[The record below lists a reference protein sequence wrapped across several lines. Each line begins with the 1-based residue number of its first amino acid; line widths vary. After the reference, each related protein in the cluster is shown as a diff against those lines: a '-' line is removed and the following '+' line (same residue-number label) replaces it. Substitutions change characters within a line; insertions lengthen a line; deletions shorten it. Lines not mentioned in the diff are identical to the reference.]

1 MLVVDTSAVVE
12 VIAGR
17 TPPEHLV
24 ARLATDGDLHGPH
37 LIDVEVLHVL
47 RRLAQSGDL
56 SDDRAHDA
64 RADFADLVVLRYPHA
79 PLADRAWELRDNL
92 TAYDAM
98 FVALAEALDAPLV
111 TCDAKLAAAPGHGAR
126 VELFEISPRP

>member
-1 MLVVDTSAVVE
+1 MLVVDTTAVVE

-24 ARLATDGDLHGPH
+24 ARLAGDGDLHAPH

-47 RRLAQSGDL
+47 RRLVQLGALSG
-56 SDDRAHDA
+56 DRAHEA
-64 RADFADLVVLRYPHA
+64 RMDFADLVVLRYPHA

-98 FVALAEALDAPLV
+98 FVALAEALGVPLV
-111 TCDAKLAAAPGHGAR
+111 TCDAKLAAAPAHGAR
-126 VELFEISPRP
+126 VELYATT